1 MTEKIGT
8 AIPGLAV
15 VQHTHNDSRP
25 TLVFLHDS
33 LGCIELWRDFPQQ
46 VAAASDSNFLVYDR
60 QGYGQ
65 SPAFPQAYTRD
76 NTYLEKEAGVLAE
89 LLAAYGISDAILFG
103 HSDGASIAL
112 IAAAQ
117 YPDRI
122 KAVVS
127 EAAHIFVEE
136 ETLNGV
142 REAVQAY
149 HTTNLRER
157 LQRYHGVKTDAL
169 FSAWTDT
176 WLSEGYRSWDIS
188 SFLPRIHCPVLVI
201 QGALDEYGT
210 LAQVE
215 GIVNGVQGPV
225 QSFLI
230 PAVGHTPHKEAKEMV
245 LERSA
250 AFIRQCAEKQC

>member
-1 MTEKIGT
+1 MEQITT
-8 AIPGLAV
+8 GLAISSY
-15 VQHTHNDSRP
+15 HTNNSHRP

-46 VAAASDSNFLVYDR
+46 LAEASECNLVVYDS

-65 SPAFPQAYTRD
+65 SPAFPKAYTRD
-76 NTYLEKEAGVLAE
+76 NTYLEKEADVLDQ
-89 LLAAYGISDAILFG
+89 LLAARGISDAILFG

-112 IAAAQ
+112 IAAAK

-122 KAVVS
+122 KGVIS

-136 ETLNGV
+136 ETLAGV
-142 REAVQAY
+142 REAVLAY

-157 LQRYHGVKTDAL
+157 LQRYHGAKTEAL

-176 WLSEGYRSWDIS
+176 WLSDSYRSWSIT
-188 SFLPRIHCPVLVI
+188 SFLPQIHCPVLVI
-201 QGALDEYGT
+201 QGTEDEYGT
-210 LAQVE
+210 LSQVE

-225 QSFLI
+225 QSFLMS
-230 PAVGHTPHKEAKEMV
+230 AVGHTPHKEAKEIV

-250 AFIRQCAEKQC
+250 AFIRQCAERLY